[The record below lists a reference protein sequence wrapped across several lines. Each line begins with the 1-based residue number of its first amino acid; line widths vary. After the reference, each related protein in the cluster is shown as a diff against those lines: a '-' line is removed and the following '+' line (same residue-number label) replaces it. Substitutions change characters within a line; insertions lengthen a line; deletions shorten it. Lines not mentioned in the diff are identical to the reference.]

1 VTVLLIVAIDG
12 VSDFIPNLV
21 TASVAFQ
28 VERICFFSCSPRCCC
43 IVSSN
48 EMARIHLHRFCFCD
62 CPHEYSPPLPRQCNV
77 GDRIS
82 KSSRRTCRA
91 TSSSAMLLLGY
102 SEKSSSSR
110 LPAQRLIH
118 LAPKFRV
125 RARSW
130 SDSAAISV
138 SADEACRA
146 RPKQP
151 VLVHT
156 SPSTSSSSH
165 RIFYAGRKGWRPSNV
180 FELRPDAS
188 ARAYELK
195 KPKQKTEPPIS
206 TDGTSDKTSISSSAI
221 CFVAGVQQSG
231 SAASVTPL
239 PAALPLFASGLS
251 GIGLLAWRRTR
262 KKTAA
267 LAA

>member
-21 TASVAFQ
+21 TASIAFQ
-28 VERICFFSCSPRCCC
+28 VERICFFSCAPRCCC

-77 GDRIS
+77 SDRIS

-138 SADEACRA
+138 SAMRLVGRA
-146 RPKQP
+146 QGSQCWFILRLQQAPRP
-151 VLVHT
+151 T
-156 SPSTSSSSH
+156 EFFM
-165 RIFYAGRKGWRPSNV
+165 RG
-180 FELRPDAS
+180 
-188 ARAYELK
+188 ARGGVPQTFLSCV
-195 KPKQKTEPPIS
+195 PTPP
-206 TDGTSDKTSISSSAI
+206 
-221 CFVAGVQQSG
+221 
-231 SAASVTPL
+231 
-239 PAALPLFASGLS
+239 PA
-251 GIGLLAWRRTR
+251 RMN
-262 KKTAA
+262 
-267 LAA
+267 